1 MAENRNEDWKKDPK
15 LEDIDAAKL
24 DMLQKLA
31 EKGSGKSA
39 SDMLPF
45 LMSAAASGKK
55 NGLNFS
61 QNEISA
67 VLEVMKTGKSPQ
79 EIAKIDKI
87 VNLMRMI
94 RWQILSLYF

>member
-1 MAENRNEDWKKDPK
+1 MDENRNEDWKMDPK
-15 LEDIDAAKL
+15 HKNIDAGKL

-67 VLEVMKTGKSPQ
+67 VLEVMKAGKSPQ
-79 EIAKIDKI
+79 EVAKIDKI

-94 RWQILSLYF
+94 H

>member
-1 MAENRNEDWKKDPK
+1 MTENRNKDWKKDPK
-15 LEDIDAAKL
+15 LENIDAGKL
-24 DMLQKLA
+24 DMLQKFA

-45 LMSAAASGKK
+45 LMNAAASGKK

-67 VLEVMKTGKSPQ
+67 VLEVMKAGKSPQ
-79 EIAKIDKI
+79 EAAKIDKI

-94 RWQILSLYF
+94 R